1 MFFLKDSSDEKKSI
15 LHYIFFRYVAFAFIL
30 GVKKS
35 IRRWAELIGGVFLI
49 LLGIVG
55 LVLPFYRESCS
66 LPWAL
71 RLFLQ
76 HTENGLSHILK
87 KWHHLRE
94 RK

>member
-1 MFFLKDSSDEKKSI
+1 MLP
-15 LHYIFFRYVAFAFIL
+15 FAFIL

-55 LVLPFYRESCS
+55 LVLPF
-66 LPWAL
+66 LQGILFIAL
-71 RLFLQ
+71 GITLISPTHGKRLIAYFK
-76 HTENGLSHILK
+76 K